1 MTMMVTEVYDALLA
15 AGAPEEKAARAAQAS
30 AGYDNR
36 FNKVDADLT
45 RMEGD
50 LKLLKW
56 MVGIVMAGIVALITK
71 TFF

>member
-15 AGAPEEKAARAAQAS
+15 AGAPEDKAARAAQAL

-36 FNKVDADLT
+36 FNKVDADFAKVNA
-45 RMEGD
+45 D
-50 LKLLKW
+50 LALLKW
-56 MVGIVMAGIVALITK
+56 MIGLVMAGIVALVTK

>member
-15 AGAPEEKAARAAQAS
+15 AGAPEDKAIRAAQAL

-36 FNKVDADLT
+36 FNKVDVEIAKVQA
-45 RMEGD
+45 D
-50 LKLLKW
+50 LKLVQW
-56 MVGIVMAGIVALITK
+56 MVGLAVAGTVALITK

>member
-15 AGAPEEKAARAAQAS
+15 AGAPEDKAAWAAQAL

-36 FNKVDADLT
+36 FNKVEADLT
-45 RMEGD
+45 
-50 LKLLKW
+50 LLKW
-56 MVGIVMAGIVALITK
+56 MVGLVMAGIVALITK

>member
-15 AGAPEEKAARAAQAS
+15 AGAPEDKAARAAQAL

-36 FNKVDADLT
+36 FNKVEADLT
-45 RMEGD
+45 
-50 LKLLKW
+50 LLKW
-56 MVGIVMAGIVALITK
+56 MVGLVMAGIVALITK

>member
-15 AGAPEEKAARAAQAS
+15 AGAPEDKAARAAQAL

-36 FNKVDADLT
+36 FNKVEADLT
-45 RMEGD
+45 
-50 LKLLKW
+50 LLKW
-56 MVGIVMAGIVALITK
+56 MVGLVLAGIVALITK

>member
-15 AGAPEEKAARAAQAS
+15 AGAPVDTAARAAQAL

-36 FNKVDADLT
+36 FNKVEADLT
-45 RMEGD
+45 
-50 LKLLKW
+50 LLKW
-56 MVGIVMAGIVALITK
+56 MVGLVMAGIVALITK